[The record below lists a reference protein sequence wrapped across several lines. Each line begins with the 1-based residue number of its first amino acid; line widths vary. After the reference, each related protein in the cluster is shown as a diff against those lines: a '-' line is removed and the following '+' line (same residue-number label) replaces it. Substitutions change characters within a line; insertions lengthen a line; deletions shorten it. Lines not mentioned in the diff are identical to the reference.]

1 MIRPRRSSI
10 LTGSRIAV
18 SNANVRNYALP
29 EIGGEGLFSASAY
42 QAFTEW
48 FNVDR
53 KLATVKGGEFVYESY
68 ACRPKTRVVA
78 CHYFR
83 ERTGTVLRLL
93 QNFPGFKPCAYWH
106 LPAWFEPHLRKTIV
120 FVLPTK
126 AANGSPDK

>member
-1 MIRPRRSSI
+1 MIRPRRSNI
-10 LTGSRIAV
+10 LACSRTTV

-29 EIGGEGLFSASAY
+29 EFGDEGLFSPGAY
-42 QAFTEW
+42 QAFSDW
-48 FNVDR
+48 FGVSR

-68 ACRPKTRVVA
+68 ACREKTRVVA
-78 CHYFR
+78 CHYMR

-120 FVLPTK
+120 FVLPAK
-126 AANGSPDK
+126 LAKDCDA

>member
-10 LTGSRIAV
+10 LAGTRFAV
-18 SNANVRNYALP
+18 SNVRDYSLP
-29 EIGGEGLFSASAY
+29 ELGGDGLFSPSAY

-48 FNVDR
+48 FGVER

-68 ACRPKTRVVA
+68 ACRQQTRVVA
-78 CHYFR
+78 CHYDR
-83 ERTGTVLRLL
+83 EKTGTVLRLL

-120 FVLPTK
+120 FVLPTRP
-126 AANGSPDK
+126 ANRTTEK